1 MNPPSRDTVER
12 AIGAELLRARYAYCE
27 REAILY
33 ALGVGAPADWLAPDE
48 LKFVHE
54 LQPDYQVLPTFAV
67 IFAKDLHEL
76 VLGGDIAGIKFNPM
90 LLVHGEQQLTLA
102 KPLPRAAVVESTVRV
117 MGAHDK
123 GSGLLLTLEVE
134 SRDEAGGLLAEARTS
149 MFIRGLGGFGGDRGL
164 TRKSRL
170 PEWPPDAVLEE
181 TTLERQ
187 ALIYRLAGDANPLHV
202 DPQMAAIGNFDK
214 PILHG
219 LCTLGFSARAIL
231 KQFCGN
237 DTHRLAA
244 ISARFAHHV
253 FPGETL
259 VTEMWDTGGGTIRFQ
274 TKTKERDAVVLN
286 QASAQL
292 RR

>member
-1 MNPPSRDTVER
+1 MKPPSLDTVEQ
-12 AIGAELLRARYAYCE
+12 AIGAELLRATYSYAE

-33 ALGVGAPADWLAPDE
+33 ALGVGAPAYWLAPDE

-54 LQPDYQVLPTFAV
+54 LQPDFQVLPTFAV

-76 VLGGDIAGIKFNPM
+76 VLTGNIAGIKFNPM
-90 LLVHGEQQLTLA
+90 QLVHGEQELRLA
-102 KPLPRAAVVESTVRV
+102 KPLPRAAVVDSTVRV
-117 MGAHDK
+117 ADIHDK
-123 GSGLLLTLEVE
+123 GSGLLLALEVE
-134 SRDEAGGLLAEARTS
+134 SRDEAGGLLAQARSS
-149 MFIRGLGGFGGDRGL
+149 MFIRGLGGFGGDRGA
-164 TRKSRL
+164 TRELSP
-170 PEWPPDAVLEE
+170 PERPPDAVIEAA
-181 TTLERQ
+181 TLERQ
-187 ALIYRLAGDANPLHV
+187 ALIYRLSGDANPLHV
-202 DPQMAAIGNFDK
+202 DPRMAAIGNFEK

-231 KQFCGN
+231 KGLCGN
-237 DTHRLAA
+237 DAHRLVA

-259 VTEMWDTGGGTIRFQ
+259 VTEMWRNDAGEIRFQ
-274 TKTKERDAVVLN
+274 TKAKERDAVVLS